1 MAANDDDHGRNHAFL
16 MDHVGTWTVAPA
28 FDVTLASY
36 PLASGFRAARVLGKA
51 SNISKKDLLK
61 LATEQDIRQP
71 REIIEQVESALAEWP
86 RIALDFGIS
95 KSNAASVQAQHRFI

>member
-1 MAANDDDHGRNHAFL
+1 
-16 MDHVGTWTVAPA
+16 
-28 FDVTLASY
+28 
-36 PLASGFRAARVLGKA
+36 VLGKA